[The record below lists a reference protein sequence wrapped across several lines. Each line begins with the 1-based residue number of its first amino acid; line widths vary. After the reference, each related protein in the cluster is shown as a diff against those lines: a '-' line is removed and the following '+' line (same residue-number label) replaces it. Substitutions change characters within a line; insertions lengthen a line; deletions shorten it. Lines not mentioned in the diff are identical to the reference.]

1 MWAGADEEQEQAKQE
16 SKRARQAQ
24 EDAQV
29 RRFIEQNK
37 VMRAEER
44 EKEHVEQKRA
54 LPTAAACR
62 PGVR

>member
-1 MWAGADEEQEQAKQE
+1 M
-16 SKRARQAQ
+16 
-24 EDAQV
+24 

-54 LPTAAACR
+54 LPAAAACR
-62 PGVR
+62 PVRVCAERGPCRRRDRGTAGGGAT